1 MSVRATDSVPNVTT
15 DRSSTYPLA
24 VDLDG
29 TLLRIDSLVE
39 MFVVNLLRQP
49 WVTLAAL
56 FSLLKGRASFK
67 KKIAE
72 INLMDVTL
80 FPVHKELMAYLHEQK
95 AKGRELFL
103 VTAADHD
110 TASTIARQLDIFS
123 GTTGSVDGRN
133 LKGRTKLAY
142 LQEQFPDGFSYAGD
156 SPADIPIWRAARSI
170 VLVGTNDATRRAVA
184 DLDGR
189 VEREFHAER
198 AGPRV
203 WLKALRIHQWS
214 KNLLLFLPL
223 LLAHKYDQVD
233 AVTRVLLA
241 FPCMGL
247 VASGNYLINDLS
259 DLDADRAHP
268 TKCNRPIARGTIGA
282 GSALVAA
289 LACLGAGLLG
299 ALGISVQ
306 FLLMMLLYLAA
317 TLAYSLVIKRIAM
330 LDVVTL
336 GGLYTLRVM
345 MGAVV
350 IAIALSPWL
359 LMFSLFFFLGF
370 SLAKRYVEIVG
381 TASANGAEEFIRGR
395 GYRFSDGPLLL
406 AFGIATS
413 LVAILILTL
422 YIASDAFP
430 TGAYNH
436 PEWLWLIAPIVL
448 LWTMRVWL
456 LCFRGEMH
464 DDPVAFAVNDR
475 VSWGLG
481 FLVLLSFVAATQ

>member
-1 MSVRATDSVPNVTT
+1 MTNGQSPSC
-15 DRSSTYPLA
+15 PLA

-49 WVTLAAL
+49 WATLTAL
-56 FSLLKGRASFK
+56 FALVGGRAAFK
-67 KKIAE
+67 KRIAE

-80 FPVHKELMAYLHEQK
+80 FPVHKGLMAYLHEQK

-103 VTAADHD
+103 VTAADHQI
-110 TASTIARQLDIFS
+110 ASTIARQLDIFS
-123 GTTGSVDGRN
+123 GATGSIDGRN

-142 LQEQFPDGFSYAGD
+142 LQERFPGGFSYAGD

-170 VLVGTNDATRRAVA
+170 ILVGTNETTHRAVA
-184 DLDGR
+184 DLDAPI
-189 VEREFHAER
+189 EREFHAER
-198 AGPRV
+198 AGPRL

-214 KNLLLFLPL
+214 KNLLLFLPVI
-223 LLAHKYDQVD
+223 LAHQYDHAA
-233 AVTRVLLA
+233 AVTNTLLT

-247 VASGNYLINDLS
+247 VASGTYLINDIS
-259 DLDADRAHP
+259 DLDADRVHP
-268 TKCNRPIARGTIGA
+268 TKRNRPIASGAIGA
-282 GSALVAA
+282 GTALVVA

-299 ALGISVQ
+299 ALGISFQ
-306 FLLMMLLYLAA
+306 LLLMMLVYLVA
-317 TLAYSLVIKRIAM
+317 TLAYSLVIKRVAM

-336 GGLYTLRVM
+336 GGLYTLRIM
-345 MGAVV
+345 MGTLV
-350 IAIALSPWL
+350 IGVDLSPWL

-370 SLAKRYVEIVG
+370 SLAKRYVEIIG
-381 TASANGAEEFIRGR
+381 TATASGADGLIPGR

-406 AFGIATS
+406 TFGIATS
-413 LVAILILTL
+413 IVAILILTL

-430 TGAYNH
+430 TGAYQH
-436 PEWLWLIAPIVL
+436 PQWLWLIAPIVL

-464 DDPVAFAVNDR
+464 DDPVTFAVNDR
-475 VSWGLG
+475 VSLGLG
-481 FLVLLSFVAATQ
+481 FLVLLSFIAATL